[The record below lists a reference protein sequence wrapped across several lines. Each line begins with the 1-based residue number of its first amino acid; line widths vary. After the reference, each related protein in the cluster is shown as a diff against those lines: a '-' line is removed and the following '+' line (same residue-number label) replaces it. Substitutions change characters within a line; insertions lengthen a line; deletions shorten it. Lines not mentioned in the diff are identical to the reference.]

1 MLSIGVAGFQAGR
14 PAIHPTRAVR
24 AVRGES
30 ACMMAGKV
38 VVTDGTSSFYES
50 RGIFQSLHDHGDFS
64 GIEAYS
70 SGSGTTADAK
80 KMLLS
85 RNARYSG
92 LLDLLTFSEG
102 EPAEAFAGA
111 DTWLSINS
119 DGATVS
125 AQLAA
130 AKAAGVKR
138 VLLHYSAN
146 GPTDGT
152 NADSLSGELSGLT
165 YTVLRTGTLTK
176 ESGGGGMK
184 VGELADPT
192 CGEAT
197 KDDVYRIITE
207 ALSLDSASGKMLSLC
222 STDDVVQLKAM
233 RQAGCTRREEADAL
247 LGGKIKET
255 EVVAEAEETAEQKAE
270 RTKTETQKS
279 EERKAS
285 HPPTTPPSPPP
296 PLPPPPSPL
305 RAHPPPSPPT
315 PTPTPLVTSPDP
327 LAHAHLAPL
336 TLGRRAM
343 RMSSRSSSPRP
354 GSAARRLRPS
364 RPSSRRRRP
373 PCAKSVTPTTR
384 PFPTPWIP
392 RTKTTR
398 TMTTRM
404 TTSRRRRPRA
414 GTGPTRATA
423 ARARTRAT
431 GSRPRKRVRARAGK
445 AGAGWMSG
453 GGRVHRYFCG

>member
-1 MLSIGVAGFQAGR
+1 MMLFGGGVAGFQAGR

-102 EPAEAFAGA
+102 EPAEAFTGA
-111 DTWLSINS
+111 DTWLSLNS
-119 DGATVS
+119 DGAAVS

-138 VLLHYSAN
+138 VLLHFSAD

-152 NADSLSGELSGLT
+152 DAGSLSGELSGLT

-176 ESGGGGMK
+176 ASGGGGMK

-197 KDDVYRIITE
+197 KDDVYRIMTE

-222 STDDVVQLKAM
+222 ATDDVVQLKAM

-279 EERKAS
+279 EEQKAS
-285 HPPTTPPSPPP
+285 DEDELAKLIAKARQRGAEAAAEQAILEAEKAAMREERDAYYKTLPDPMDSKGKDDKDDDDKGSDDEPPP
-296 PLPPPPSPL
+296 PP
-305 RAHPPPSPPT
+305 
-315 PTPTPLVTSPDP
+315 
-327 LAHAHLAPL
+327 
-336 TLGRRAM
+336 
-343 RMSSRSSSPRP
+343 
-354 GSAARRLRPS
+354 
-364 RPSSRRRRP
+364 
-373 PCAKSVTPTTR
+373 K
-384 PFPTPWIP
+384 
-392 RTKTTR
+392 
-398 TMTTRM
+398 
-404 TTSRRRRPRA
+404 
-414 GTGPTRATA
+414 
-423 ARARTRAT
+423 
-431 GSRPRKRVRARAGK
+431 
-445 AGAGWMSG
+445 G
-453 GGRVHRYFCG
+453 GGRNDEGDGGKGKDEGDGLQAA

>member
-1 MLSIGVAGFQAGR
+1 MMLSIGVAGFQAGR

-285 HPPTTPPSPPP
+285 HPPHHTTLASTPTSTP
-296 PLPPPPSPL
+296 PLPPS
-305 RAHPPPSPPT
+305 RSPPALT
-315 PTPTPLVTSPDP
+315 SNPHPYPTCHEP
-327 LAHAHLAPL
+327 
-336 TLGRRAM
+336 
-343 RMSSRSSSPRP
+343 
-354 GSAARRLRPS
+354 RPS
-364 RPSSRRRRP
+364 RPRP
-373 PCAKSVTPTTR
+373 PCAPDPRQASDEDELAKLIAKARQRGAEAAAEQAILEAEKAAMREERDAYYKTLPDPMDSKDKNDKDDDDKDDDEPPPPPKSGDR
-384 PFPTPWIP
+384 PDEGDGG
-392 RTKTTR
+392 K
-398 TMTTRM
+398 
-404 TTSRRRRPRA
+404 
-414 GTGPTRATA
+414 GKDEGDGLQA
-423 ARARTRAT
+423 A
-431 GSRPRKRVRARAGK
+431 
-445 AGAGWMSG
+445 
-453 GGRVHRYFCG
+453 

>member
-1 MLSIGVAGFQAGR
+1 MLFGGGVAGFQAGR

-102 EPAEAFAGA
+102 EPAEAFTGA
-111 DTWLSINS
+111 DTWLSLNS
-119 DGATVS
+119 DGAAVS

-138 VLLHYSAN
+138 VLLHFSAD

-152 NADSLSGELSGLT
+152 DAGSLSGELSGLT

-176 ESGGGGMK
+176 ASGGGGMK

-197 KDDVYRIITE
+197 KDDVYRIMTE

-255 EVVAEAEETAEQKAE
+255 EVVLEAEETAEQKAE

-279 EERKAS
+279 DEQKASDEDELAKLIAKARQRGAEAAAEQAILEAEKAAMREERDAYYKTLPDPMDS
-285 HPPTTPPSPPP
+285 KGKDDKDDDDKGSDDEPPP
-296 PLPPPPSPL
+296 PPKSGD
-305 RAHPPPSPPT
+305 R
-315 PTPTPLVTSPDP
+315 PDEGDGGKGKDEGDG
-327 LAHAHLAPL
+327 LQ
-336 TLGRRAM
+336 
-343 RMSSRSSSPRP
+343 
-354 GSAARRLRPS
+354 AA
-364 RPSSRRRRP
+364 
-373 PCAKSVTPTTR
+373 
-384 PFPTPWIP
+384 
-392 RTKTTR
+392 
-398 TMTTRM
+398 
-404 TTSRRRRPRA
+404 
-414 GTGPTRATA
+414 
-423 ARARTRAT
+423 
-431 GSRPRKRVRARAGK
+431 
-445 AGAGWMSG
+445 
-453 GGRVHRYFCG
+453 

>member
-1 MLSIGVAGFQAGR
+1 MMLIGNIAGFQAGR
-14 PAIHPTRAVR
+14 PVIHPTRAVR

-64 GIEAYS
+64 AIEAYS
-70 SGSGTTADAK
+70 SGSSTTADAK

-102 EPAEAFAGA
+102 EPADAFAGA
-111 DTWLSINS
+111 DTWLSVNS
-119 DGATVS
+119 DGAAVS

-138 VLLHYSAN
+138 VLLHYSTD

-152 NADSLSGELSGLT
+152 DAGSLSGELSGLT

-176 ESGGGGMK
+176 ASGGGGMK

-197 KDDVYRIITE
+197 KDDVYRIMTE

-247 LGGKIKET
+247 LAGKIKET
-255 EVVAEAEETAEQKAE
+255 EIVTEAEETAEQKAE
-270 RTKTETQKS
+270 REKTETQKTD
-279 EERKAS
+279 ERKAS
-285 HPPTTPPSPPP
+285 
-296 PLPPPPSPL
+296 L
-305 RAHPPPSPPT
+305 
-315 PTPTPLVTSPDP
+315 
-327 LAHAHLAPL
+327 
-336 TLGRRAM
+336 
-343 RMSSRSSSPRP
+343 
-354 GSAARRLRPS
+354 
-364 RPSSRRRRP
+364 
-373 PCAKSVTPTTR
+373 
-384 PFPTPWIP
+384 
-392 RTKTTR
+392 
-398 TMTTRM
+398 
-404 TTSRRRRPRA
+404 
-414 GTGPTRATA
+414 
-423 ARARTRAT
+423 
-431 GSRPRKRVRARAGK
+431 
-445 AGAGWMSG
+445 
-453 GGRVHRYFCG
+453 

>member
-1 MLSIGVAGFQAGR
+1 MMLLGGVAGFQAGH

-38 VVTDGTSSFYES
+38 VVTDGTCSFYES

-102 EPAEAFAGA
+102 ERAEAFTGA
-111 DTWLSINS
+111 DTWLSLNS
-119 DGATVS
+119 DGAAVS

-138 VLLHYSAN
+138 VLLHFSAD
-146 GPTDGT
+146 GP
-152 NADSLSGELSGLT
+152 
-165 YTVLRTGTLTK
+165 
-176 ESGGGGMK
+176 SGGGGMK

-197 KDDVYRIITE
+197 KDDVYRIMTE

-222 STDDVVQLKAM
+222 ATDDVVQLKAM

-255 EVVAEAEETAEQKAE
+255 EVVLEAEETAEQKAE

-279 EERKAS
+279 DEQKASDEDELAKLIAKARQRGAEAAAEQAILEAEKAAMREERDAYYKTLPDPMDS
-285 HPPTTPPSPPP
+285 KGKDDKDDDDKGSDDEPPP
-296 PLPPPPSPL
+296 PP
-305 RAHPPPSPPT
+305 
-315 PTPTPLVTSPDP
+315 
-327 LAHAHLAPL
+327 
-336 TLGRRAM
+336 
-343 RMSSRSSSPRP
+343 
-354 GSAARRLRPS
+354 
-364 RPSSRRRRP
+364 
-373 PCAKSVTPTTR
+373 K
-384 PFPTPWIP
+384 
-392 RTKTTR
+392 
-398 TMTTRM
+398 
-404 TTSRRRRPRA
+404 
-414 GTGPTRATA
+414 
-423 ARARTRAT
+423 
-431 GSRPRKRVRARAGK
+431 
-445 AGAGWMSG
+445 SG
-453 GGRVHRYFCG
+453 GRNDEGDGGKGKDDKDDD